1 MINPKEYAIY
11 LFNKGLKKCS
21 FFNIEQSKQNSKDIV
36 LMELLLIKEALHNV
50 SNIDDLHVNEIKKTI
65 NFYQKVTQTIQDL

>member
-1 MINPKEYAIY
+1 MEHYKDYAIY

-21 FFNIEQSKQNSKDIV
+21 FFGIEQSKQNSKDIV

-50 SNIDDLHVNEIKKTI
+50 SDIDDLHVNEIKKTI
-65 NFYQKVTQTIQDL
+65 NFYQKVTQIIQDL

>member
-1 MINPKEYAIY
+1 MTNYKEYAIY

-21 FFNIEQSKQNSKDIV
+21 FFGIEQSKQNSKDIV

-50 SNIDDLHVNEIKKTI
+50 TEIDDLHVNELKKTI
-65 NFYQKVTQTIQDL
+65 NFYQKVTQTIHDL